1 MKHSVSAMR
10 LYSLVKAQYKF
21 FSENPAYSHVE
32 NVQRT
37 VMSDKLLT
45 QFLDELDKAGYSM
58 EERCGILSDIIHNSV
73 KAKSYSD

>member
-32 NVQRT
+32 SVQRT
-37 VMSDKLLT
+37 VMSDKLLI
-45 QFLDELDKAGYSM
+45 QFLDELDAADYTM
-58 EERCGILSDIIHNSV
+58 EQRCGILFDIISSSV
-73 KAKSYSD
+73 RAR